1 MPIKIRA
8 AAKPDAGE
16 VYVLLQQFVVSYKPN
31 REKFDTQ
38 YSRLMGSKDVCFL
51 VAAGEVLQ
59 GYALA
64 LRVPTLYANGDLW
77 ELQELMV
84 APEHRSQG
92 IGAELLAAVISHA
105 WSNGAVEVVVP
116 SRRAGD
122 YYLRHGFMEA
132 ASYYKLKLT

>member
-84 APEHRSQG
+84 APEHRSQ
-92 IGAELLAAVISHA
+92 AR
-105 WSNGAVEVVVP
+105 SNGAVEVVVP